1 MNALCW
7 NLPTPLC
14 YGSRASL
21 YYYSPSRTLFLAS
34 YLQVYA
40 VSRKPDDIEPSF
52 RFTCTL

>member
-7 NLPTPLC
+7 NLPTPLF

-21 YYYSPSRTLFLAS
+21 YYYSRTHFLAS
-34 YLQVYA
+34 YLQVIYA